1 MKELKPALDKKLHPT
16 YDIQKSYEWNYRNGP
31 LFEGPFPPQRKNL
44 ASGSFLGFSLA
55 SRLGVAAG
63 PLLNSRWIQVYSKLG
78 FDILTYKTV
87 RSYKRPSNA
96 KPNCLFIETE
106 GPITQDRLTDT
117 LRSAKSAPID
127 IEHVT
132 ITNSFG
138 VPSRNPAAWQED
150 VEKARGY
157 LNKDQVLVV
166 SVMGSSEIYPEAR
179 SFIKDFGVS
188 ARMAKEAGAD
198 MIELDLSCPNSNA
211 TEGMVYLD
219 ASLSGAITKAVKSE
233 IGSTPLLIK
242 VGYFRDQNQ
251 LEAVIQS
258 TAVHV
263 DGIVGINT
271 LKMKVLNQEGEPA
284 LSGRPECGVC
294 GAGIKPCALQ
304 FARWTLESRKKNRYD
319 FSVIGV
325 GGMMTTEDIDEF
337 LDLGLDAVEVATAA
351 MWDPYLAYRYYLSI
365 ES

>member
-1 MKELKPALDKKLHPT
+1 MFDKTLHPT
-16 YDIQKSYEWNYRNGP
+16 YDIQKSYEWNYQNGP
-31 LFEGPFPPQRKNL
+31 VFKNPFPPIRENIEPIFL
-44 ASGSFLGFSLA
+44 LGFPLA

-63 PLLNSRWIQVYSKLG
+63 PLLNSEWIKLYSKLG

-87 RSYKRPSNA
+87 RSYKRLSNPV
-96 KPNCLFIETE
+96 PNCLFIETE
-106 GPITQDRLTDT
+106 GAITQDRLADT
-117 LRSAKSAPID
+117 LRSKESPPIE
-127 IEHVT
+127 IEELT

-138 VPSRNPAAWQED
+138 VPSRNPRDWQED
-150 VEKARGY
+150 VEKAKGY
-157 LNKDQVLVV
+157 LNKGQVLVV
-166 SVMGSSEIYPEAR
+166 SVMGSSEIHPDAQG
-179 SFIKDFGVS
+179 FIQDFGVA

-211 TEGMVYLD
+211 AEGMVFSD
-219 ASLSGAITKAVKSE
+219 ASLSAAICKEVRSE

-242 VGYFRDQNQ
+242 VGYFKDQNQ
-251 LEAVIQS
+251 LEAVIHS
-258 TAVHV
+258 TAVHI
-263 DGIVGINT
+263 DAIVGINT
-271 LKMKVLNQEGEPA
+271 LKMKVLNQKGEPA

-325 GGMMTTEDIDEF
+325 GGMMTTQDIDEF

-351 MWDPYLAYRYYLSI
+351 MWDPYLATRYYLSNK
-365 ES
+365 S